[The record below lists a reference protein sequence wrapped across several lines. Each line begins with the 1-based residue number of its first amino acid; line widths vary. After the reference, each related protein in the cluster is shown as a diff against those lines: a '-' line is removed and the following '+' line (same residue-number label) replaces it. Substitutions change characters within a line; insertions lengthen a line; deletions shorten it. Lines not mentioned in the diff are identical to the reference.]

1 LSSSRSKL
9 SNAMKSSYVKTV
21 VLIAVIIGGVVAFW
35 FGLRAVLGTEYP
47 LLTVA
52 SGSMEPTLFRGDLI
66 LVQGISNFSDV
77 KADLQPY
84 GDIIIFHRPSQYG
97 AESLIVHRAVQKY
110 QGADGLWYFRTQ
122 GDAAPP
128 QGVLHPDPWTV
139 PQTLVVGK
147 LVGKVPWV
155 GYIPLYIREP
165 LGIMLIVV
173 LFFIIILAEY
183 LPVLFKKQKEQR

>member
-1 LSSSRSKL
+1 
-9 SNAMKSSYVKTV
+9 VKTV
-21 VLIAVIIGGVVAFW
+21 VLIAIIIGGVAAFW
-35 FGLRAVLGTEYP
+35 FGLRAALGTEYP

-52 SGSMEPTLFRGDLI
+52 SGSMEPTLYRGDLI
-66 LVQGISNFSDV
+66 VVQGISNFSDV

-84 GDIIIFHRPSQYG
+84 GDIIIFRRPTPQY
-97 AESLIVHRAVQKY
+97 SPDLIVHRAVQKY
-110 QGADGLWYFRTQ
+110 QGADGVWYFRTQ

-128 QGVLHPDPWTV
+128 QGVLHPDPWII
-139 PQTLVVGK
+139 PQTLIVGK

-155 GYIPLYIREP
+155 GYIPLFIREP

-183 LPVLFKKQKEQR
+183 LPVLFRKQKEQR